1 MLLTATVMHLLKTMS
16 VSLKFIL
23 RTPRR
28 KILHCRKQGT
38 QTFPLQFLMQRLSYW
53 FPAINKTSFLL
64 IICNIF
70 AIAENITYVVSS
82 CHAI

>member
-1 MLLTATVMHLLKTMS
+1 MLLTATVMHLLNNMS

-23 RTPRR
+23 RTPR
-28 KILHCRKQGT
+28 KKDPT
-38 QTFPLQFLMQRLSYW
+38 LQKTRDPNFSLTISNAASFLLFSCN
-53 FPAINKTSFLL
+53 NKASFLL
-64 IICNIF
+64 IICNIL